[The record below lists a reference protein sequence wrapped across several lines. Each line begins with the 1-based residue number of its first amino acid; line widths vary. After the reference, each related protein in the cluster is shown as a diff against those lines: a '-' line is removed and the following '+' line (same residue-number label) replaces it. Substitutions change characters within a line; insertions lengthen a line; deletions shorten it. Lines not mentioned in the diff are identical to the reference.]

1 MKNIIY
7 FFFLGMLMTACNE
20 DPELTLFDE
29 SIQKDP
35 AALLVEDFF
44 LSVHPHETR
53 STFMGLVIDNIERQM
68 YHAVGDTVLPMKITR
83 ATMDDSLT
91 FEIQTVT
98 FHAGDQQGYAVVSDN
113 NRLNK
118 VYYLTDSGI
127 ISDTAFIPPLKELID
142 SIPLFARKEIESKY
156 HKVQTRAAGDIFIDN
171 IVQTKWSQGWPFNLY
186 AKACNCTQC
195 NDSIF
200 LGHNPI
206 GCTNVAVAQ
215 LIAHYGMFTGTYYG
229 NQNINF
235 ATLPTKSFLY
245 EYYPEKVGV
254 VAQFFHEIALCC
266 ETDFGCSGSIA
277 TPRAA
282 YNYLRDMGYSCTYAT
297 GAINQS
303 LLRQDLQNDFPHLIS
318 NDDHTWLITGMK
330 IENSVFTVYCNW
342 GHGGASNGWSYT
354 NPFVEHTINYGDIT
368 YSGTYHHIYLN

>member
-1 MKNIIY
+1 MKKIIY
-7 FFFLGMLMTACNE
+7 FFLLGMLMTACNE
-20 DPELTLFDE
+20 DLDMSSPRGKM
-29 SIQKDP
+29 QKDP
-35 AALLVEDFF
+35 AVQLAEEFF
-44 LSVHPHETR
+44 LSVHPNKTR
-53 STFMGLVIDNIERQM
+53 ASDKGFVVDAIERQI
-68 YHAVGDTVLPMKITR
+68 YHAVGDTVLPLEVTR
-83 ATMDDSLT
+83 AFLDDSLT
-91 FEIQTVT
+91 FEIQTIT
-98 FHAGDQQGYAVVSDN
+98 FHTGDQQGYAIVSDD

-127 ISDTAFIPPLKELID
+127 IGDTVFISPLKELID
-142 SIPLFARKEIESKY
+142 SIPLFARKEIESEK
-156 HKVQTRAAGDIFIDN
+156 HNVQTRTDGDIFIDN

-215 LIAHYGMFTGTYYG
+215 LIARYGMFTGTYYG
-229 NQNINF
+229 NQTINF

-245 EYYPEKVGV
+245 EFYPEKVGV

-266 ETDFGCSGSIA
+266 ETDFGCSGSSA
-277 TPRAA
+277 SPRAA

-297 GAINQS
+297 GAINQT
-303 LLRQDLQNDFPHLIS
+303 LLRNDLQSDFPHLIA
-318 NDDHTWLITGMK
+318 NNEHAWLITGMK

-342 GHGGASNGWSYT
+342 GHGGASDGWSYT
-354 NPFVEHTINYGDIT
+354 NPFVEHTINYGNIT